1 MKQLGAKQTY
11 EMESP
16 GPERPWTPPCL
27 KPQATSDFPVSEPIT
42 SLLGFSP
49 RDRNFVT
56 CSAQG

>member
-49 RDRNFVT
+49 P
-56 CSAQG
+56 